1 VTDRGP
7 SRSDWPFPP
16 NEFVR
21 ASRLLES
28 GATDQEVREAI
39 EALEDGDGR

>member
-21 ASRLLES
+21 AFRLLES
-28 GATDQEVREAI
+28 GATDQEVREAVEAI
-39 EALEDGDGR
+39 EDSDSR